1 MRAESAY
8 GYVRRAVGSL
18 GVLIVLALAVG
29 AVADNAGKLEDSP
42 QLAVAAAFA
51 SVSGTAVLIEDFDNE
66 PSTALAPFQCRLPD
80 GRGGCAPLTGL
91 TLALSMLLAFNV
103 SFWSHVRR
111 VYASPR
117 RRWRGKR

>member
-8 GYVRRAVGSL
+8 GYVRRAVGAL
-18 GVLIVLALAVG
+18 GGLVMLALVIG
-29 AVADNAGKLEDSP
+29 TVADNAARREDSP

-51 SVSGTAVLIEDFDNE
+51 NISGTAVLIEDFDNG
-66 PSTALAPFQCRLPD
+66 PSTALAPIQCGLPD
-80 GRGGCAPLTGL
+80 GPGGCAPLTGL